1 MRDEVDAKVMALFE
15 AWRLENGKLGAY
27 EVAARVLP
35 PSADKD
41 DWTWSRRGGYVV
53 GTVVTLWV
61 EAIAVRPDGRWV
73 YCEPLDRYDRRS
85 ESKVVQARIDRRIR
99 RIVAAAGRGHRML
112 GMLQINKKYIAEI
125 WEGETSEIDQRIVKD
140 TLDFYWLAVGYTK
153 GDREIFLVRGAKP
166 GDTLSDEDRA
176 AARARWNEPQSTQ
189 PVAAAFDIDT
199 APVLFVPVRWMQRYG
214 ADGHAADSDDMA
226 RWNFAPH
233 KGWLYGHIPNAPD
246 DALERL
252 NAPANAPTRSGVLVV
267 WTACH
272 PLERIHKVVG
282 WYKAAT
288 VLRRPAPL
296 NDPTRPGATY
306 SVTAAAGDGT
316 VLAVADRR
324 LALPDNVAEL
334 LDRPFTVTD
343 QDFLARL
350 RNLVKRPPAATPPSP
365 AQQAGRGGRS
375 GPRQPDVE
383 TRLAVEKAAMDA
395 AIEYF
400 PNAQDVSA
408 QNLGWDVTVPG
419 GNTGQETYVEVKG
432 LSGPNVRF
440 ELTPNEYGA
449 LRQYGPR
456 YVLFVLTSALEPDA
470 RHIHVFTPEDTSGVL
485 VWRTAD
491 GRRLNFTEKTAAVVD
506 LE

>member
-1 MRDEVDAKVMALFE
+1 MRDEVGAKVKELFE
-15 AWRLENGKLGAY
+15 AWTLKHGKLGAR
-27 EVAARVLP
+27 EVAAKVLP
-35 PSADKD
+35 PNADLD
-41 DWTWSRRGGYVV
+41 AWAWSRPGWRPD
-53 GTVVTLWV
+53 TVVTLWA
-61 EAIAVRPDGRWV
+61 EAIEVRPDGRWV
-73 YCEPLDRYDRRS
+73 YCESLDRYNRK
-85 ESKVVQARIDRRIR
+85 SKRTDVQARINHRIQL
-99 RIVAAAGRGHRML
+99 IEAAAGGGREML
-112 GMLQINKKYIAEI
+112 ALPQINTKYIAEI
-125 WEGETSEIDQRIVKD
+125 WGGKTSKIDQRINDD
-140 TLDFYWLAVGYTK
+140 THWCAVGYTK

-166 GDTLSDEDRA
+166 GDSLSEEDRT
-176 AARARWNEPQSTQ
+176 AARVRWTEPRSTP

-199 APVLFVPVRWMQRYG
+199 APVLFVPVPWMQRYG

-246 DALERL
+246 DAPDDALERL
-252 NAPANAPTRSGVLVV
+252 NAPANAPTQSGVLVV

-288 VLRRPAPL
+288 VLRRPASL
-296 NDPTRPGATY
+296 DDPTRPGATY
-306 SVTAAAGDGT
+306 SVKAAAEDGT
-316 VLAVADRR
+316 ALAVADRR
-324 LALPDNVAEL
+324 LALPVNVAEPL
-334 LDRPFTVTD
+334 NRPFTETD
-343 QDFLARL
+343 PDFLARL
-350 RNLVKRPPAATPPSP
+350 RDLVKRPPAATPPSP
-365 AQQAGRGGRS
+365 AQQTGRGGRS

-408 QNLGWDVTVPG
+408 RNLGWDMTVPG
-419 GNTGQETYVEVKG
+419 GDTGQETYVEVKG
-432 LSGPNVRF
+432 LSGTNVRF

-456 YVLFVLTSALEPDA
+456 YILFVLTSALEPDA
-470 RHIHVFTPEDTSGVL
+470 RIHVFTPEGTPGVL
-485 VWRTAD
+485 VWQTAD
-491 GRRLNFTEKTAAVVD
+491 GRRLNFTERTGAVVD